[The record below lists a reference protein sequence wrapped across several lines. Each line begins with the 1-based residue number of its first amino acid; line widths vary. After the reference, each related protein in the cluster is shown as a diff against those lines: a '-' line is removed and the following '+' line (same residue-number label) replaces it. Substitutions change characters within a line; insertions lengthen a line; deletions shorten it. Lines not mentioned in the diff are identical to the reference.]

1 MTVLYIDADACPVKD
16 EVYKVAARYGL
27 KTFVVSNSWIRVPLT
42 PAIEQVVVDAG
53 PDIADDWIAERAG
66 PGDVVITNDIPL
78 ADRVLK
84 AGGQALGTTGRLF
97 TIDTIGSAL
106 ASRMIGEHLRSMGEV
121 TSGPKAFGPPTAP
134 SSCRRWTR
142 QWSRRGAWFNDRDHP
157 WLRIEDD
164 EIVEKAT
171 RASGPGGQ
179 HVNKTSTAIE
189 LRFDVRNSPTLPED
203 VKTRLE
209 ALAGSRLTQ
218 DGVIVLF
225 AQGSRSQE
233 MNRQEARDRLVEL
246 IRRATEKPK
255 PRRPTKP
262 TYSSKLKRL
271 ETKGK
276 RAGVKALRG
285 RPKGDD

>member
-1 MTVLYIDADACPVKD
+1 MI
-16 EVYKVAARYGL
+16 
-27 KTFVVSNSWIRVPLT
+27 
-42 PAIEQVVVDAG
+42 Q
-53 PDIADDWIAERAG
+53 
-66 PGDVVITNDIPL
+66 IT
-78 ADRVLK
+78 A
-84 AGGQALGTTGRLF
+84 
-97 TIDTIGSAL
+97 
-106 ASRMIGEHLRSMGEV
+106 
-121 TSGPKAFGPPTAP
+121 
-134 SSCRRWTR
+134 
-142 QWSRRGAWFNDRDHP
+142 

-164 EIVEKAT
+164 EIVEKAA

-209 ALAGSRLTQ
+209 ALGGSRMTQ
-218 DGVIVLF
+218 EGVLVLF

-233 MNRQEARDRLVEL
+233 MNRQEARERLVEL

-262 TYSSKLKRL
+262 TYSSKLKRM

-276 RAGVKALRG
+276 RAGIKSLRG
-285 RPKGDD
+285 RPKGED

>member
-1 MTVLYIDADACPVKD
+1 M
-16 EVYKVAARYGL
+16 
-27 KTFVVSNSWIRVPLT
+27 
-42 PAIEQVVVDAG
+42 IE
-53 PDIADDWIAERAG
+53 
-66 PGDVVITNDIPL
+66 IT
-78 ADRVLK
+78 
-84 AGGQALGTTGRLF
+84 T
-97 TIDTIGSAL
+97 
-106 ASRMIGEHLRSMGEV
+106 
-121 TSGPKAFGPPTAP
+121 
-134 SSCRRWTR
+134 
-142 QWSRRGAWFNDRDHP
+142 

-164 EIVEKAT
+164 EILEKAA

-189 LRFDVRNSPTLPED
+189 LRFDVRGSPTLPED

-209 ALAGSRLTQ
+209 TLGGSRMTQ
-218 DGVIVLF
+218 DGVLVLF

-233 MNRQEARDRLVEL
+233 MNRQEARERLVDL

-276 RAGVKALRG
+276 RSGIKSLRG